1 MHAAIRSDDDPAQR
15 PIPRSR
21 IAVGLDPA
29 LRGRLAVLAA
39 GRAIAIDWFASR
51 CRCTSVWVGDLTV
64 RWIQPGTPVDDGLVA
79 LAPIEGVPIRAAAGL
94 LDMLAT
100 TGPSLRLS
108 GPVFA
113 RRLSIDLVDPGAWLD
128 FLETPVAHRRH

>member
-1 MHAAIRSDDDPAQR
+1 MRSDDNPAQR

-21 IAVGLDPA
+21 IAIGLDPA
-29 LRGRLAVLAA
+29 LRGRLTALAA

-51 CRCTSVWVGDLTV
+51 SSCTSVWFGDLTV
-64 RWIQPGTPVDDGLVA
+64 RWIEPGTPVRDGYVA
-79 LAPIEGVPIRAAAGL
+79 LAPIDGVPVHAAAGL
-94 LDMLAT
+94 LDLLAT

-108 GPVFA
+108 GPGFA
-113 RRLSIDLVDPGAWLD
+113 RHLSVDLLDPGAWID